1 MLKINTYPLGPIQT
15 NCYIVQDEAGN
26 CLMIDPGEEGERIIS
41 KIEKQ
46 RVDTGCD
53 SVDTCAFRSYRCCRQ
68 CKGPF

>member
-26 CLMIDPGEEGERIIS
+26 CLIIDPGEEGERIIS

-46 RVDTGCD
+46 RVDILL
-53 SVDTCAFRSYRCCRQ
+53 
-68 CKGPF
+68 PFC